1 MSLATF
7 TIFFWSLAGVI
18 LLMFINEEKLLA
30 LEERYDTWR
39 KNKK

>member
-7 TIFFWSLAGVI
+7 SVFFWSLAGVI
-18 LLMFINEEKLLA
+18 LLMLLNEDKLLA